1 MSVIGSF
8 KFPGPDV
15 TPASP
20 LPSWTCYL
28 DGNVVLSN
36 NISAGLLNKNNVEI
50 CSLSG
55 IVRAPEATFSNL
67 TVVASST
74 TGSQFLFDRIQY
86 EPDATVILDNATV
99 VVDAFDSHIDYS
111 SGWTTPGQLGWETS
125 VQNSTLNF
133 DFVGAFRLY
142 LQIFPLKFL
151 ILCRYPIKMDDVTHI
166 YLEHSEHHHKC
177 LSPV

>member
-28 DGNVVLSN
+28 DGNIFPSN
-36 NISAGLLNKNNVEI
+36 NISDFLNLNNVEI

-55 IVRAPEATFSNL
+55 IVRAPQATFSNL
-67 TVVASST
+67 TVVASGT
-74 TGSQFLFDRIQY
+74 TGSPFLFDRIQY

-99 VVDAFDSHIDYS
+99 VVDAFDGHINYS

-151 ILCRYPIKMDDVTHI
+151 ILCRYPIKMDDVSRI
-166 YLEHSEHHHKC
+166 
-177 LSPV
+177 

>member
-15 TPASP
+15 TSASP

-28 DGNVVLSN
+28 DGNGFGPN
-36 NISAGLLNKNNVEI
+36 NISDFLNLNNVEI

-55 IVRAPEATFSNL
+55 IVRAPQATFSNL
-67 TVVASST
+67 TVVASGT
-74 TGSQFLFDRIQY
+74 TGSLFLFDRIQY
-86 EPDATVILDNATV
+86 EPDATVILDDATV
-99 VVDAFDSHIDYS
+99 VVDAFDGHINYS
-111 SGWTTPGQLGWETS
+111 SGWTTPGQFGYETS

-142 LQIFPLKFL
+142 LQIFPLTIL
-151 ILCRYPIKMDDVTHI
+151 ILCRHPINMDDVSRI
-166 YLEHSEHHHKC
+166 
-177 LSPV
+177 